1 MHASGVAKKFFLNN
15 KTKPNKNKTIF
26 LTTQKNMLDL
36 FGLVFSILM
45 PMSKKKKRLKIT
57 LLINPDSPKNELIR
71 R

>member
-1 MHASGVAKKFFLNN
+1 MHASGVAKKNFLNN

-45 PMSKKKKRLKIT
+45 PMSKKKRLKIT